1 MAWLRHFQRPG
12 IGNEA
17 ALAPRTLPASFRR
30 MTYQTLLL
38 ERRDQIAILTI
49 NRPDKLNALNDQ
61 VVGELH
67 QAALTLAKDDAV
79 RGIILTG
86 SGPKAFVAGAD
97 IGDLAKQGVL
107 DGRRRALNGQQML
120 FAFERMGKPVLAAV
134 NGFAL
139 GGGCELAMSCHI
151 RIASENARFGQPEV
165 NLGITPGYGGTPR
178 LPRIVGQGNALYM
191 LLTGEHVNA
200 QDALRMGLVSRVVPQ
215 DQLMAESDKLM
226 KVIVSK
232 GPAALALTIEA
243 VDRGLETS
251 LEEGLRIEADAFGLV
266 ASTQDMKEGLNAF
279 LEKRPANFKNH

>member
-1 MAWLRHFQRPG
+1 MAWLRHFRPTG

-17 ALAPRTLPASFRR
+17 ALAPRNLPASFRR

-38 ERRDQIAILTI
+38 ERRDQVAILTI

-67 QAALTLAKDDAV
+67 QAALALAKDDAV

-165 NLGITPGYGGTPR
+165 NLGITPGYGGTQR
-178 LPRIVGQGNALYM
+178 LPRIVGKGNALYM

-215 DQLMAESDKLM
+215 DQLMAEADKLM

-279 LEKRPANFKNH
+279 LEKRPAKFENK